1 MQWIYS
7 VRQNELW
14 ENISF
19 LTYSRRF
26 HCQVL
31 SIFRAHKNGF
41 LYIVTW
47 VLSIKFNFIFFPK
60 YINRD
65 IPSRQWV
72 KQLSKC
78 NEKLD
83 DTRPWLYGYH
93 IHWFFLCL
101 IFVSIYL
108 SKTFH
113 KSSKSYFCCIAFIML
128 LGCNFNA
135 GTIGF

>member
-65 IPSRQWV
+65 ILSRQWV
-72 KQLSKC
+72 KQWETWWHETMVIWISYSLILSVFDLRL
-78 NEKLD
+78 NL
-83 DTRPWLYGYH
+83 
-93 IHWFFLCL
+93 
-101 IFVSIYL
+101 SIKDI
-108 SKTFH
+108 SH
-113 KSSKSYFCCIAFIML
+113 DKSSKSYFCCIAFIML